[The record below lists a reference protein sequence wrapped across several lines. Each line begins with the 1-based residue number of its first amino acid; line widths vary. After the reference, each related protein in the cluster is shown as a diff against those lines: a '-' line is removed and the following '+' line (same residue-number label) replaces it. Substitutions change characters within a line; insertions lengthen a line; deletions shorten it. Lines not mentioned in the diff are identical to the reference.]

1 MTEFSVSVQK
11 DGTENWENV
20 GNNLHISYNNPG
32 ANWSAENKSEKEF
45 VFDAEVE
52 NVKKVKLT
60 VIHTDGSAPNQH
72 ISAAEISILTPVKK
86 RCGNRSFKNQKYEK
100 NLHRWNHRWS

>member
-32 ANWSAENKSEKEF
+32 ANWSAENKSEKELYLMQKLRMS
-45 VFDAEVE
+45 
-52 NVKKVKLT
+52 KK
-60 VIHTDGSAPNQH
+60 
-72 ISAAEISILTPVKK
+72 
-86 RCGNRSFKNQKYEK
+86 
-100 NLHRWNHRWS
+100 